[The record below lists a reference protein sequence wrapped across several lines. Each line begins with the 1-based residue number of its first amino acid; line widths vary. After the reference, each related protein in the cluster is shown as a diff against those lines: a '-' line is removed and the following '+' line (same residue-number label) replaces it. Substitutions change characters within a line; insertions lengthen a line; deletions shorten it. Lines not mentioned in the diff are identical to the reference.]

1 MVKKGGIRHNW
12 IERFFVLDAAGVL
25 RYYKDVVDRPIKRG
39 GSTKIHLEGY
49 DEAGVIHLK
58 DASEIRCALPLKPKH
73 GAAVRLLPASADRAL
88 AGRARSG

>member
-73 GAAVRLLPASADRAL
+73 GADCASFADER
-88 AGRARSG
+88 

>member
-58 DASEIRCALPLKPKH
+58 DASEIRCASSSSPTERNVRHLPS
-73 GAAVRLLPASADRAL
+73 SADRAL